1 MADEVN
7 ITITISTNKNGAE
20 FSRSE
25 SFKADMAGD
34 AWLIGVQDV
43 GGDSEDI
50 ITHEDL
56 GTYGWVFL
64 KNLDEGSAY
73 VDFGHSD
80 VVADDTICRLHGGES
95 CVLKTA
101 GLTELH
107 GKSSFGIQ
115 KIEYAIIEL

>member
-1 MADEVN
+1 MADEISVS
-7 ITITISTNKNGAE
+7 ITISASKNGALYA
-20 FSRSE
+20 RSE
-25 SFKADMAGD
+25 TFTSDMTGD

-64 KNLDEGSAY
+64 KNLDSGSAY

-80 VVADDTICRLHGGES
+80 VVADDTICRLYGGES

-101 GLTELH
+101 GLTQLH
-107 GKSSFGIQ
+107 GKSSLGTQ